1 MRLQLAL
8 NVKNLDRAVTF
19 YSKMFATP
27 VHKKRNGYANFEILE
42 PPLKLVLFERPE
54 ANEQLNHIGVECL
67 NASEFDKVSYHLGGS
82 GLKSNGVTETS
93 CCHARQAKLWVKEPD
108 ELSWEWYH
116 ILDDEPAVDKTGG
129 ESSQAGCCGQHSDI
143 NAASEPEQ
151 VCCA

>member
-8 NVKNLDRAVTF
+8 NVKNLDRAITF

-27 VHKKRNGYANFEILE
+27 VHKKRDSYANFEIAE
-42 PPLKLVLFERPE
+42 PPLKLVLFEHPD

-67 NASEFDKVSYHLGGS
+67 TMSEFEQTSDRLVSSDLATD
-82 GLKSNGVTETS
+82 GVAETG

-108 ELSWEWYH
+108 ELAWEWYR
-116 ILDDEPAVDKTGG
+116 ILDDEPAAGRNNT
-129 ESSQAGCCGQHSDI
+129 EPSQAGCCGQQSDTSTT
-143 NAASEPEQ
+143 SELKQ